1 VGLSYGARYHPVQTR
16 THRGQPKPQRTHERV
31 KALPSKYFEA
41 LERSP
46 DVMDGLTVF
55 RGTRVPARAV
65 FDYLVVNDTLATFLE
80 DFPSVRREQVV
91 AILELVRELLPA

>member
-1 VGLSYGARYHPVQTR
+1 MVHATIQYKRELIVASLSRNEP
-16 THRGQPKPQRTHERV
+16 HERV
-31 KALPSKYFEA
+31 EALPSKYFEA